1 MLSSRSIAL
10 LMLSISASARAEDA
24 AHRAD
29 RLRTEQLN
37 RAARA
42 QIDARD
48 DGNAHVRRRNQDAM
62 SDYQKRL
69 AAWRKRYDACLDGDY
84 AACDR

>member
-1 MLSSRSIAL
+1 MRREHLLGLLILSQA
-10 LMLSISASARAEDA
+10 AVARAEDA

-37 RAARA
+37 RRALAATER
-42 QIDARD
+42 RD
-48 DGNAHVRRRNQDAM
+48 VGNAKVRRSNADAM
-62 SDYQKRL
+62 DDYQRKL

-84 AACDR
+84 SACDR